1 MVQVKIKRQ
10 NKLFGHLKFVK
21 QAVQVCCE
29 TAIEQLP
36 LPKQIKDVVEQR
48 FDDKLGL
55 VDDKHKSIEERLDK
69 IESAIEIILDKLTR

>member
-1 MVQVKIKRQ
+1 M
-10 NKLFGHLKFVK
+10 FGHLKFVK
-21 QAVQVCCE
+21 QAVKVIEE

-36 LPKQIKDVVEQR
+36 LPKQVKDIVEQKLE
-48 FDDKLGL
+48 DKIGL